1 MWAEREDIDQDL
13 RLVVTAWIFT
23 RAEDPFGGGVRREPG
38 FENLWFGAI
47 PNSHDG
53 KGHIVVC
60 SYWVHVANSTVACDN
75 FGLLSSS
82 D

>member
-1 MWAEREDIDQDL
+1 VGRSRDIDQDL
-13 RLVVTAWIFT
+13 RIVVTEWIFS
-23 RAEDPFGGGVRREPG
+23 RVEDPFGGGVRREPD
-38 FENLWFGAI
+38 FENLWFGEV

-53 KGHIVVC
+53 KGHVVVC
-60 SYWVHVANSTVACDN
+60 SYWVHAADNIVVCDN